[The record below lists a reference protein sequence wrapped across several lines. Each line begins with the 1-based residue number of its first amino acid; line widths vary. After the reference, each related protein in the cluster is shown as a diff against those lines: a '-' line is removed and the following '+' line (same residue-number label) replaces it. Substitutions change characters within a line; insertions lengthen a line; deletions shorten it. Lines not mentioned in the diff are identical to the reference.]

1 MVNNKQRLEFI
12 FGIVES
18 DPANGQDLIE
28 ELERTGKLDEAV
40 AEFAK
45 LSVDL
50 NPELPAPEKEQGT

>member
-12 FGIVES
+12 FGIIES
-18 DPANGQDLIE
+18 DPVNGQDLIE

-45 LSVDL
+45 SSNDS
-50 NPELPAPEKEQGT
+50 NSELPAPEKEPGV